1 MTFTGRNP
9 VRPRSLKPNQ
19 MTDHAQLSQDDWHR
33 IFEQQYDIFYRRLVY
48 MAGYIVKDKQEAHDI
63 VIDVLLKIRS
73 RLISGKVLLDELKPA
88 YFKTAVSNACLD
100 RLKAQKRVAMLN
112 GRTPPMRDPAPDPAD
127 DEEETHRALL
137 LQAIELIEELPRQQ
151 KEVMTLIY
159 FEGQPV
165 QAVAEKMGI
174 APSTVYQHRQ
184 AALRA
189 LKEKRPRKLID
200 PEILLLLV
208 LLCRAGWKN

>member
-1 MTFTGRNP
+1 
-9 VRPRSLKPNQ
+9 
-19 MTDHAQLSQDDWHR
+19 MTDHGQLPQDDWHR

-63 VIDVLLKIRS
+63 VIDVLLKIRA
-73 RLISGKVLLDELKPA
+73 RLMSGKVSLDELKPA
-88 YFKTAVSNACLD
+88 YFKTAVNNACLD
-100 RLKAQKRVAMLN
+100 RLKAQKRLAMLN
-112 GRTPPMRDPAPDPAD
+112 GRTPPMPDPAPDLAD
-127 DEEETHRALL
+127 GEEETHRALL

-165 QAVAEKMGI
+165 QAVAGKMGI

-189 LKEKRPRKLID
+189 LKEKQAKRKGID

-208 LLCRAGWKN
+208 LLCRYNHYWLN